1 MNPGLVPAFNPILVG
16 GDFQLSG
23 SALLNNAE
31 ILEEIAD
38 EAGLESL
45 TRFTD
50 MREVPEDFE
59 GTPEELELVLGPWTE
74 WFDAEWGQETV
85 VALIDHIQKKPA
97 IRKQFDEPHA
107 VEADLQELA
116 RLLKLGA
123 SSGSEFRLEVRWQD

>member
-1 MNPGLVPAFNPILVG
+1 MNPGLVPVFNPVLVG
-16 GDFQLSG
+16 DDFQRSG

-59 GTPEELELVLGPWTE
+59 GSPEELEAVLGPWTE
-74 WFDAEWGQETV
+74 WFDAEWGHEAV
-85 VALIDHIQKKPA
+85 VALIDHIQKKPS
-97 IRKQFDEPHA
+97 IRKQFDEPQG